1 MKTRTLSL
9 VLFIPTLLAVGC
21 STGNQ
26 VFRGQTPVSI
36 VGSAPKAEAPP
47 PRVEVKDNRIVIHE
61 KIQFEYDKAVIK
73 EESYDLL
80 REIAETIEKNPHIQ
94 QLRIEGHASSE
105 GSDDYNLK
113 LSQARAQA
121 VLNHLVEK
129 GNIKPERLIAQGFG
143 EQQPIADNATDVGKE
158 ANRRVEFII
167 TKQEVTTTKIAVDP
181 KTGKQKVLSKDTTAV
196 SNDELK
202 PAPAPQTTEEPDELE
217 PMPKKKSEA
226 KATKK
231 ALPGEETAEKPAQ
244 EATEGKE

>member
-1 MKTRTLSL
+1 M
-9 VLFIPTLLAVGC
+9 VVGC

-105 GSDDYNLK
+105 GADEYNLK

-129 GNIKPERLIAQGFG
+129 GNIAPERLIAQGFG

-167 TKQEVTTTKIAVDP
+167 TKQEVTTTKVAVDP
-181 KTGKQKVLSKDTTAV
+181 KTGKQKVISKDTASV

-202 PAPAPQTTEEPDELE
+202 PAPAPQTTEQPDELE
-217 PMPKKKSEA
+217 PMPKKKSQA
-226 KATKK
+226 KAAKK
-231 ALPGEETAEKPAQ
+231 PMPGEETAEKPGQ